1 MWGIVPITLAESNKS
16 YRIVKLLTDDKER
29 EFLSSYNIIVDSVVV
44 KDKEDKDSVTILVK
58 DTKVVIGKSLAM
70 KILVG

>member
-1 MWGIVPITLAESNKS
+1 MPITLAESNKS